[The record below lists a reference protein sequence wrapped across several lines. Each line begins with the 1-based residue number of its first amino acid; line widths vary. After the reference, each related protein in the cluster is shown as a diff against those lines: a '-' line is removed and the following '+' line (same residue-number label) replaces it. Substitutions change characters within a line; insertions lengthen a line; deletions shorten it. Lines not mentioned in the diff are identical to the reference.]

1 MWRHSNCACL
11 STKRLYDNCWLR
23 VIYRR
28 IIMHKEGVHGFF
40 WKSAPKCS
48 ILRIFSETPFSFRRK
63 CRVPQIPVVLIVT
76 NAMRPERRK
85 CRMPQMS
92 GPPVVPDVANVRMS
106 QIRKYRGSGY
116 RKCPY
121 VDYYKCA
128 SQRHEKKEKIRKND
142 DEKTYEII
150 DIPIV
155 CK

>member
-1 MWRHSNCACL
+1 MPQLFVPPDR
-11 STKRLYDNCWLR
+11 
-23 VIYRR
+23 
-28 IIMHKEGVHGFF
+28 
-40 WKSAPKCS
+40 
-48 ILRIFSETPFSFRRK
+48 
-63 CRVPQIPVVLIVT
+63 RVPQIPGVLIVT

-121 VDYYKCA
+121 VDYYKCT

-142 DEKTYEII
+142 DEKTNEII